1 MNCVTVNHITPIIKV
16 ADFYNFTCDFCRY
29 PNNPHKSLMPFSTF
43 RTIIEKACEYNF
55 SNNYYELDVI
65 FHGGEPLLWGYEN
78 FRLAIELQK
87 ELAVK
92 FPKLVFRNSI
102 QTNGALLND
111 QWIEF
116 LHDNN
121 QMTISH

>member
-1 MNCVTVNHITPIIKV
+1 
-16 ADFYNFTCDFCRY
+16 
-29 PNNPHKSLMPFSTF
+29 MPFSTF

-55 SNNYYELDVI
+55 SNNYYELDVV
-65 FHGGEPLLWGYEN
+65 FHGGEPLLWGSEN

-121 QMTISH
+121 FDDYITLNVPPVAFSNVPLQTWSLSVRQS